1 MKNPFRKKT
10 LTPREVFI
18 RTFLDCI
25 APGVVK
31 FEVDHYIFGNTYR
44 CVWALREYPAS
55 TESQAILRHLGEK
68 SGVTLRIYCRQV
80 SPGEEDRIIDN
91 ANKKNKLDGSDPNKL
106 RQAVEAES
114 NLRDVAE
121 LVHKMHREHEPL
133 LHCAVYL
140 EMTADSMEHLRQL
153 QTDVLTELVRCKLNV
168 DKLLL
173 RQKQGF
179 YCASPVGYNALGR
192 EFERVLP
199 AGSVANLYPFNYS
212 GKTDPNGFYIG
223 KDKYGSNIVV
233 DFDRRDSD
241 KTSANILILGN
252 SGQGKSYLMKLL
264 ICNLLEAGKSVVSLD
279 AEHELEEL
287 CDKLGGCFI
296 DLMAGEKRINVLE
309 VRCWNE
315 DTEADESAP
324 GAFRKSTL
332 LARHIS
338 FLKDF
343 FRAYKEF
350 SDPQLDTIEIML
362 SKLYQ
367 KWGISEET
375 DFRQLKP
382 EDYPILSDLYALIND
397 ELVNYRKGS
406 LYTRELLQEVLL
418 GLHSLCVGADAPF
431 FNGHTNISDD
441 RFLVFGVGGVLT
453 AARSLRNALL
463 FNVLAY
469 MSDRLLTAGNTV
481 AALDEL
487 YLWLSNP
494 VAIEYIRNC
503 LKRVRKRDSALMMA
517 SQNLEDFDQEGVREM
532 TKPLFAIPPHQ
543 FLFNP
548 GSIDRRFYM
557 DMLQLDEA
565 EFELIRRARR
575 GECLFKC
582 GAERYHLKVI
592 APDHIPQDWFER
604 VQRLFKSREKT
615 VSVEKTPFHGRI
627 QCSCGAACRS
637 KRSTSA
643 RYWLCMRHDGDEAA
657 CPITQIPETQIQQAF
672 LRLYYNL
679 KHQGSCILPDLIANL
694 RSIRERKFLWSV
706 DVIELNRQIAE
717 LTSQNQLLTT
727 LRESGCVDP
736 DIFISK
742 SNKLTE
748 QLRAVKQAK
757 SRILNQDGDD
767 TIPCTQELITIL
779 KRGPETLH
787 DFDGEL
793 FGQLIDKVI
802 IESNTSLRFRLKN
815 GLELRESIERTVR

>member
-1 MKNPFRKKT
+1 MKNPFHKKEIS
-10 LTPREVFI
+10 PQEAFI
-18 RTFLDCI
+18 RSFLDCI

-140 EMTADSMEHLRQL
+140 EMTADSAEHLRQL

-287 CDKLGGCFI
+287 CGKLGGCFI
-296 DLMAGEKRINVLE
+296 DLMAGERRINVLE

-324 GAFRKSTL
+324 EAFRKSTL

-343 FRAYKEF
+343 FRAYKDF

-362 SKLYQ
+362 SKMYR

-382 EDYPILSDLYALIND
+382 GDYPVLSDLYALINN
-397 ELVNYRKGS
+397 ELVNYRNGS

-453 AARSLRNALL
+453 AAKSLRNALL

-548 GSIDRRFYM
+548 GSIGKRFYM

-565 EFELIRRARR
+565 EFELIQHARR

-592 APDHIPQDWFER
+592 APDH
-604 VQRLFKSREKT
+604 K
-615 VSVEKTPFHGRI
+615 
-627 QCSCGAACRS
+627 
-637 KRSTSA
+637 
-643 RYWLCMRHDGDEAA
+643 
-657 CPITQIPETQIQQAF
+657 
-672 LRLYYNL
+672 
-679 KHQGSCILPDLIANL
+679 
-694 RSIRERKFLWSV
+694 
-706 DVIELNRQIAE
+706 
-717 LTSQNQLLTT
+717 
-727 LRESGCVDP
+727 
-736 DIFISK
+736 
-742 SNKLTE
+742 
-748 QLRAVKQAK
+748 AV
-757 SRILNQDGDD
+757 
-767 TIPCTQELITIL
+767 
-779 KRGPETLH
+779 
-787 DFDGEL
+787 L
-793 FGQLIDKVI
+793 FGTAGGK
-802 IESNTSLRFRLKN
+802 
-815 GLELRESIERTVR
+815 

>member
-1 MKNPFRKKT
+1 MKNPFRKKEP
-10 LTPREVFI
+10 TPRETFL
-18 RTFLDCI
+18 RTYLDCI

-31 FEVDHYIFGNTYR
+31 FEVDHYIFGSTYR

-55 TESQAILRHLGEK
+55 TEAQAILRHLGEK

-91 ANKKNKLDGSDPNKL
+91 ANKKNKLDGSAPNKL
-106 RQAVEAES
+106 RQTVEAES

-140 EMTADSMEHLRQL
+140 EMTADSMEGLKRL

-179 YCASPVGYNALGR
+179 CCVSPVGHNALGR

-212 GKTDPNGFYIG
+212 GKTDPKGIYIG

-233 DFDRRDSD
+233 DFDRRESD

-264 ICNLLEAGKSVVSLD
+264 ICNLLEAGKSVISLD

-287 CDKLGGCFI
+287 CGNLGGCFI

-309 VRCWNE
+309 VRCWDE
-315 DTEADESAP
+315 GDTSETDESVP
-324 GAFRKSTL
+324 EAFRKSTL

-367 KWGISEET
+367 KWGITEET
-375 DFRQLKP
+375 DFRQLAP
-382 EDYPILSDLYALIND
+382 EDYPILSDLYALMEE
-397 ELVNYRKGS
+397 ELRHYQAGS

-418 GLHSLCVGADAPF
+418 GLHSLCMGADAPF
-431 FNGHTNISDD
+431 FNGHTNITGD
-441 RFLVFGVGGVLT
+441 RFLVFGVGGMLT
-453 AARSLRNALL
+453 AAKSLRNALL

-503 LKRVRKRDSALMMA
+503 LKRVRKRDSALLMA

-548 GSIDRRFYM
+548 GSIGRRFYM

-565 EFELIRRARR
+565 EFELIRHARR

-582 GAERYHLKVI
+582 GAERYLLEVK
-592 APDHIPQDWFER
+592 APPH
-604 VQRLFKSREKT
+604 K
-615 VSVEKTPFHGRI
+615 
-627 QCSCGAACRS
+627 AA
-637 KRSTSA
+637 
-643 RYWLCMRHDGDEAA
+643 
-657 CPITQIPETQIQQAF
+657 
-672 LRLYYNL
+672 
-679 KHQGSCILPDLIANL
+679 
-694 RSIRERKFLWSV
+694 
-706 DVIELNRQIAE
+706 
-717 LTSQNQLLTT
+717 
-727 LRESGCVDP
+727 
-736 DIFISK
+736 
-742 SNKLTE
+742 
-748 QLRAVKQAK
+748 
-757 SRILNQDGDD
+757 
-767 TIPCTQELITIL
+767 
-779 KRGPETLH
+779 
-787 DFDGEL
+787 L
-793 FGQLIDKVI
+793 FG
-802 IESNTSLRFRLKN
+802 TAGGR
-815 GLELRESIERTVR
+815 

>member
-1 MKNPFRKKT
+1 MKNPFHKKEISPQET
-10 LTPREVFI
+10 FI
-18 RTFLDCI
+18 RSFLDCI

-80 SPGEEDRIIDN
+80 SPSEEDRIIDN

-140 EMTADSMEHLRQL
+140 EMTADSAEHLRQL

-212 GKTDPNGFYIG
+212 GKTDPNGIYIG

-287 CDKLGGCFI
+287 CGKLGGCFI

-324 GAFRKSTL
+324 EAFRKSTL

-343 FRAYKEF
+343 FRAYKDF

-362 SKLYQ
+362 SKMYR

-375 DFRQLKP
+375 DFRRLTP
-382 EDYPILSDLYALIND
+382 EDYPILSDLYALINN
-397 ELVNYRKGS
+397 ELVNYRNGS

-441 RFLVFGVGGVLT
+441 RFLAFGVGGVLT
-453 AARSLRNALL
+453 AAKSLRNALL

-494 VAIEYIRNC
+494 IAIEYIRNC

-548 GSIDRRFYM
+548 GSIGRRFYM

-592 APDHIPQDWFER
+592 APDH
-604 VQRLFKSREKT
+604 K
-615 VSVEKTPFHGRI
+615 
-627 QCSCGAACRS
+627 
-637 KRSTSA
+637 
-643 RYWLCMRHDGDEAA
+643 
-657 CPITQIPETQIQQAF
+657 
-672 LRLYYNL
+672 
-679 KHQGSCILPDLIANL
+679 
-694 RSIRERKFLWSV
+694 
-706 DVIELNRQIAE
+706 
-717 LTSQNQLLTT
+717 
-727 LRESGCVDP
+727 
-736 DIFISK
+736 
-742 SNKLTE
+742 
-748 QLRAVKQAK
+748 AV
-757 SRILNQDGDD
+757 
-767 TIPCTQELITIL
+767 
-779 KRGPETLH
+779 
-787 DFDGEL
+787 L
-793 FGQLIDKVI
+793 FGTAGGK
-802 IESNTSLRFRLKN
+802 
-815 GLELRESIERTVR
+815 

>member
-1 MKNPFRKKT
+1 MKNPFHKKEIS
-10 LTPREVFI
+10 PRETFI
-18 RTFLDCI
+18 RSFLDCI

-44 CVWALREYPAS
+44 CVWTLREYPAS

-80 SPGEEDRIIDN
+80 SPSEEDRIIDN

-140 EMTADSMEHLRQL
+140 EMTADSAEHLRQL

-315 DTEADESAP
+315 DTDMETDESAP
-324 GAFRKSTL
+324 EAFRKSTL

-343 FRAYKEF
+343 FRAYKDF

-362 SKLYQ
+362 SALYK

-375 DFRQLKP
+375 DFRRLMP
-382 EDYPILSDLYALIND
+382 EDYPILSDLYALINN
-397 ELVNYRKGS
+397 ELVNYRNGS

-453 AARSLRNALL
+453 AAKSLRNALL

-548 GSIDRRFYM
+548 GSIGRRFYM

-565 EFELIRRARR
+565 EFELIRRTRR

-592 APDHIPQDWFER
+592 APDH
-604 VQRLFKSREKT
+604 K
-615 VSVEKTPFHGRI
+615 
-627 QCSCGAACRS
+627 
-637 KRSTSA
+637 
-643 RYWLCMRHDGDEAA
+643 
-657 CPITQIPETQIQQAF
+657 
-672 LRLYYNL
+672 
-679 KHQGSCILPDLIANL
+679 
-694 RSIRERKFLWSV
+694 
-706 DVIELNRQIAE
+706 
-717 LTSQNQLLTT
+717 
-727 LRESGCVDP
+727 
-736 DIFISK
+736 
-742 SNKLTE
+742 
-748 QLRAVKQAK
+748 AV
-757 SRILNQDGDD
+757 
-767 TIPCTQELITIL
+767 
-779 KRGPETLH
+779 
-787 DFDGEL
+787 L
-793 FGQLIDKVI
+793 FGMAGGK
-802 IESNTSLRFRLKN
+802 
-815 GLELRESIERTVR
+815 

>member
-1 MKNPFRKKT
+1 MKKPFRKKEP
-10 LTPREVFI
+10 TPREAFL
-18 RTFLDCI
+18 RTYLDCI

-31 FEVDHYIFGNTYR
+31 FEVDHYIFGSTYR

-55 TESQAILRHLGEK
+55 TEAQAILRHLGEK

-106 RQAVEAES
+106 RQTVEAES

-140 EMTADSMEHLRQL
+140 EMTADSMERLKRL

-179 YCASPVGYNALGR
+179 CCVSPVGHNALGR

-212 GKTDPNGFYIG
+212 GKTDPKGIYIG

-233 DFDRRDSD
+233 DFDRRESD

-264 ICNLLEAGKSVVSLD
+264 ICNLLEAGKSVISLD

-287 CDKLGGCFI
+287 CRNLGGCFI

-309 VRCWNE
+309 VRCWDE
-315 DTEADESAP
+315 GDTSETDESAP
-324 GAFRKSTL
+324 EAFRKSTL

-367 KWGISEET
+367 KWGITEET
-375 DFRQLKP
+375 DFRQLAP
-382 EDYPILSDLYALIND
+382 EDYPILSDLYALMEE
-397 ELVNYRKGS
+397 ELRHYQAGS

-418 GLHSLCVGADAPF
+418 GLHSLCMGADAPF
-431 FNGHTNISDD
+431 FNGHTNITGD
-441 RFLVFGVGGVLT
+441 RFLVFGVGGMLT
-453 AARSLRNALL
+453 AAKSLRNALL

-503 LKRVRKRDSALMMA
+503 LKRVRKRDSALLMA

-548 GSIDRRFYM
+548 GSIGRRFYM

-565 EFELIRRARR
+565 EFELIRHARR

-582 GAERYHLKVI
+582 GAERYLLEVK
-592 APDHIPQDWFER
+592 APPH
-604 VQRLFKSREKT
+604 K
-615 VSVEKTPFHGRI
+615 
-627 QCSCGAACRS
+627 AA
-637 KRSTSA
+637 
-643 RYWLCMRHDGDEAA
+643 
-657 CPITQIPETQIQQAF
+657 
-672 LRLYYNL
+672 
-679 KHQGSCILPDLIANL
+679 
-694 RSIRERKFLWSV
+694 
-706 DVIELNRQIAE
+706 
-717 LTSQNQLLTT
+717 
-727 LRESGCVDP
+727 
-736 DIFISK
+736 
-742 SNKLTE
+742 
-748 QLRAVKQAK
+748 
-757 SRILNQDGDD
+757 
-767 TIPCTQELITIL
+767 
-779 KRGPETLH
+779 
-787 DFDGEL
+787 L
-793 FGQLIDKVI
+793 FG
-802 IESNTSLRFRLKN
+802 TAGGR
-815 GLELRESIERTVR
+815 

>member
-1 MKNPFRKKT
+1 MKNPFRKKH

-18 RTFLDCI
+18 RTYLDSI

-68 SGVTLRIYCRQV
+68 SGVTLRLYCRQV

-315 DTEADESAP
+315 DTDMETDESAP
-324 GAFRKSTL
+324 EAFRKSTL

-343 FRAYKEF
+343 FRAYKDF

-362 SKLYQ
+362 SALYK

-375 DFRQLKP
+375 DFRRLTP
-382 EDYPILSDLYALIND
+382 EDYPILSDLYALINN
-397 ELVNYRKGS
+397 ELVNYRNSS

-453 AARSLRNALL
+453 AAKSLRNALL

-548 GSIDRRFYM
+548 GSIGKRFYM

-582 GAERYHLKVI
+582 GAERCHLKVI
-592 APDHIPQDWFER
+592 APDH
-604 VQRLFKSREKT
+604 K
-615 VSVEKTPFHGRI
+615 
-627 QCSCGAACRS
+627 
-637 KRSTSA
+637 
-643 RYWLCMRHDGDEAA
+643 
-657 CPITQIPETQIQQAF
+657 
-672 LRLYYNL
+672 
-679 KHQGSCILPDLIANL
+679 
-694 RSIRERKFLWSV
+694 
-706 DVIELNRQIAE
+706 
-717 LTSQNQLLTT
+717 
-727 LRESGCVDP
+727 
-736 DIFISK
+736 
-742 SNKLTE
+742 
-748 QLRAVKQAK
+748 AV
-757 SRILNQDGDD
+757 
-767 TIPCTQELITIL
+767 
-779 KRGPETLH
+779 
-787 DFDGEL
+787 L
-793 FGQLIDKVI
+793 FGTAGGK
-802 IESNTSLRFRLKN
+802 
-815 GLELRESIERTVR
+815 

>member
-1 MKNPFRKKT
+1 MKNLFRKKP

-18 RTFLDCI
+18 RTYLDSI

-140 EMTADSMEHLRQL
+140 EMTADSMEYLRQL

-287 CDKLGGCFI
+287 CGKLGGCFI

-315 DTEADESAP
+315 DADMETDESAP
-324 GAFRKSTL
+324 EAFRKSTL

-343 FRAYKEF
+343 FRAYKDF

-362 SKLYQ
+362 SELYR

-382 EDYPILSDLYALIND
+382 EDYPILSDLYALINN
-397 ELVNYRKGS
+397 ELVNYRNGS

-453 AARSLRNALL
+453 AAKSLRNALL

-503 LKRVRKRDSALMMA
+503 LKRVRKRDSALLMA

-548 GSIDRRFYM
+548 GSIGRRFYM

-592 APDHIPQDWFER
+592 APDH
-604 VQRLFKSREKT
+604 K
-615 VSVEKTPFHGRI
+615 
-627 QCSCGAACRS
+627 
-637 KRSTSA
+637 
-643 RYWLCMRHDGDEAA
+643 
-657 CPITQIPETQIQQAF
+657 
-672 LRLYYNL
+672 
-679 KHQGSCILPDLIANL
+679 
-694 RSIRERKFLWSV
+694 
-706 DVIELNRQIAE
+706 
-717 LTSQNQLLTT
+717 
-727 LRESGCVDP
+727 
-736 DIFISK
+736 
-742 SNKLTE
+742 
-748 QLRAVKQAK
+748 AV
-757 SRILNQDGDD
+757 
-767 TIPCTQELITIL
+767 
-779 KRGPETLH
+779 
-787 DFDGEL
+787 L
-793 FGQLIDKVI
+793 FGTAGGK
-802 IESNTSLRFRLKN
+802 
-815 GLELRESIERTVR
+815 

>member
-1 MKNPFRKKT
+1 MKNLFHKKEIS
-10 LTPREVFI
+10 PQEVFI
-18 RTFLDCI
+18 RSFLDCI

-44 CVWALREYPAS
+44 CVWVLREYPAS

-140 EMTADSMEHLRQL
+140 EMTADSMEYLRQL

-264 ICNLLEAGKSVVSLD
+264 ICNLLEAGKSVISLD

-287 CDKLGGCFI
+287 CGKLGGCFI

-315 DTEADESAP
+315 DTDMETDESAP

-343 FRAYKEF
+343 FRAYKDF

-362 SKLYQ
+362 SKMYR

-382 EDYPILSDLYALIND
+382 GDYPILSDLYALINN
-397 ELVNYRKGS
+397 ELVNYRNGS

-453 AARSLRNALL
+453 AAKSLRNALL

-469 MSDRLLTAGNTV
+469 MSDRLLTVGNTV

-494 VAIEYIRNC
+494 IAIEYIRNC

-548 GSIDRRFYM
+548 GSIGKRFYM

-592 APDHIPQDWFER
+592 APDH
-604 VQRLFKSREKT
+604 K
-615 VSVEKTPFHGRI
+615 
-627 QCSCGAACRS
+627 
-637 KRSTSA
+637 
-643 RYWLCMRHDGDEAA
+643 
-657 CPITQIPETQIQQAF
+657 
-672 LRLYYNL
+672 
-679 KHQGSCILPDLIANL
+679 
-694 RSIRERKFLWSV
+694 
-706 DVIELNRQIAE
+706 
-717 LTSQNQLLTT
+717 
-727 LRESGCVDP
+727 
-736 DIFISK
+736 
-742 SNKLTE
+742 
-748 QLRAVKQAK
+748 AV
-757 SRILNQDGDD
+757 
-767 TIPCTQELITIL
+767 
-779 KRGPETLH
+779 
-787 DFDGEL
+787 L
-793 FGQLIDKVI
+793 FGMAGGK
-802 IESNTSLRFRLKN
+802 
-815 GLELRESIERTVR
+815 

>member
-1 MKNPFRKKT
+1 MKNPFHKKEISPQET
-10 LTPREVFI
+10 FI
-18 RTFLDCI
+18 RSFLDCI

-140 EMTADSMEHLRQL
+140 EMTADSMEYLRQL

-287 CDKLGGCFI
+287 CGKLGGCFI

-324 GAFRKSTL
+324 EAFRKSTL

-343 FRAYKEF
+343 FRAYKDF

-362 SKLYQ
+362 SKLYR

-375 DFRQLKP
+375 DFRRLMP
-382 EDYPILSDLYALIND
+382 EDYPILSDLYALINN
-397 ELVNYRKGS
+397 ELVNYRNGS

-453 AARSLRNALL
+453 AAKSLRNALL

-548 GSIDRRFYM
+548 GSIGRRFYM

-592 APDHIPQDWFER
+592 APDH
-604 VQRLFKSREKT
+604 K
-615 VSVEKTPFHGRI
+615 
-627 QCSCGAACRS
+627 
-637 KRSTSA
+637 
-643 RYWLCMRHDGDEAA
+643 
-657 CPITQIPETQIQQAF
+657 
-672 LRLYYNL
+672 
-679 KHQGSCILPDLIANL
+679 
-694 RSIRERKFLWSV
+694 
-706 DVIELNRQIAE
+706 
-717 LTSQNQLLTT
+717 
-727 LRESGCVDP
+727 
-736 DIFISK
+736 
-742 SNKLTE
+742 
-748 QLRAVKQAK
+748 AV
-757 SRILNQDGDD
+757 
-767 TIPCTQELITIL
+767 
-779 KRGPETLH
+779 
-787 DFDGEL
+787 L
-793 FGQLIDKVI
+793 FGTAGGK
-802 IESNTSLRFRLKN
+802 
-815 GLELRESIERTVR
+815 

>member
-1 MKNPFRKKT
+1 MKNPFHKKEIS
-10 LTPREVFI
+10 PQEAFI
-18 RTFLDCI
+18 RSFLDCI

-264 ICNLLEAGKSVVSLD
+264 ICNLLETGKSVVSLD
-279 AEHELEEL
+279 AEHELEDL
-287 CDKLGGCFI
+287 CGKLGGCFI

-324 GAFRKSTL
+324 EAFRKSTL

-343 FRAYKEF
+343 FRAYKDF

-362 SKLYQ
+362 SALYQ

-375 DFRQLKP
+375 DFRRLTP

-397 ELVNYRKGS
+397 ELVNYRNGS

-431 FNGHTNISDD
+431 FNGHTNISDG

-453 AARSLRNALL
+453 AAKSLRNALL

-494 VAIEYIRNC
+494 IAIEYIRNC

-548 GSIDRRFYM
+548 GSIGKRFYM

-592 APDHIPQDWFER
+592 APDH
-604 VQRLFKSREKT
+604 K
-615 VSVEKTPFHGRI
+615 
-627 QCSCGAACRS
+627 
-637 KRSTSA
+637 
-643 RYWLCMRHDGDEAA
+643 
-657 CPITQIPETQIQQAF
+657 
-672 LRLYYNL
+672 
-679 KHQGSCILPDLIANL
+679 
-694 RSIRERKFLWSV
+694 
-706 DVIELNRQIAE
+706 
-717 LTSQNQLLTT
+717 
-727 LRESGCVDP
+727 
-736 DIFISK
+736 
-742 SNKLTE
+742 
-748 QLRAVKQAK
+748 AV
-757 SRILNQDGDD
+757 
-767 TIPCTQELITIL
+767 
-779 KRGPETLH
+779 
-787 DFDGEL
+787 L
-793 FGQLIDKVI
+793 FGMAGGK
-802 IESNTSLRFRLKN
+802 
-815 GLELRESIERTVR
+815 

>member
-1 MKNPFRKKT
+1 MKNPFHKKEIS
-10 LTPREVFI
+10 PQEAFI
-18 RTFLDCI
+18 RSFLDCI

-140 EMTADSMEHLRQL
+140 EMTADSMEYLRQL

-264 ICNLLEAGKSVVSLD
+264 ICNLLETGKSVVSLD
-279 AEHELEEL
+279 AEHELEDL
-287 CDKLGGCFI
+287 CGKLGGCFI

-324 GAFRKSTL
+324 EAFRKSTL

-343 FRAYKEF
+343 FRAYKDF

-362 SKLYQ
+362 SKMYR

-375 DFRQLKP
+375 DFHQLKSG
-382 EDYPILSDLYALIND
+382 DYPVLSDLYALINN
-397 ELVNYRKGS
+397 ELVNYRNGS

-453 AARSLRNALL
+453 AAKSLRNALL

-494 VAIEYIRNC
+494 IAIEYIRNC

-548 GSIDRRFYM
+548 GSIGRRFYM

-565 EFELIRRARR
+565 EFELIQHARR

-592 APDHIPQDWFER
+592 APDH
-604 VQRLFKSREKT
+604 K
-615 VSVEKTPFHGRI
+615 
-627 QCSCGAACRS
+627 
-637 KRSTSA
+637 
-643 RYWLCMRHDGDEAA
+643 
-657 CPITQIPETQIQQAF
+657 
-672 LRLYYNL
+672 
-679 KHQGSCILPDLIANL
+679 
-694 RSIRERKFLWSV
+694 
-706 DVIELNRQIAE
+706 
-717 LTSQNQLLTT
+717 
-727 LRESGCVDP
+727 
-736 DIFISK
+736 
-742 SNKLTE
+742 
-748 QLRAVKQAK
+748 AV
-757 SRILNQDGDD
+757 
-767 TIPCTQELITIL
+767 
-779 KRGPETLH
+779 
-787 DFDGEL
+787 L
-793 FGQLIDKVI
+793 FGMAGGK
-802 IESNTSLRFRLKN
+802 
-815 GLELRESIERTVR
+815 

>member
-1 MKNPFRKKT
+1 MKNPFHKKEISPQET
-10 LTPREVFI
+10 FI
-18 RTFLDCI
+18 RSFLDCI

-140 EMTADSMEHLRQL
+140 EMTADSAEHLRQL
-153 QTDVLTELVRCKLNV
+153 QADVLTELVRCKLNV

-287 CDKLGGCFI
+287 CSKLGGCFI

-315 DTEADESAP
+315 DTDMETDESAP
-324 GAFRKSTL
+324 EAFRKSTL

-343 FRAYKEF
+343 FRAYKDF

-362 SKLYQ
+362 SELYR

-382 EDYPILSDLYALIND
+382 EDYPILSDLYALINN
-397 ELVNYRKGS
+397 ELVNYRNGS

-453 AARSLRNALL
+453 AAKSLRNALL

-548 GSIDRRFYM
+548 GSIGRRFYM

-592 APDHIPQDWFER
+592 APDH
-604 VQRLFKSREKT
+604 K
-615 VSVEKTPFHGRI
+615 
-627 QCSCGAACRS
+627 
-637 KRSTSA
+637 
-643 RYWLCMRHDGDEAA
+643 
-657 CPITQIPETQIQQAF
+657 
-672 LRLYYNL
+672 
-679 KHQGSCILPDLIANL
+679 
-694 RSIRERKFLWSV
+694 
-706 DVIELNRQIAE
+706 
-717 LTSQNQLLTT
+717 
-727 LRESGCVDP
+727 
-736 DIFISK
+736 
-742 SNKLTE
+742 
-748 QLRAVKQAK
+748 AV
-757 SRILNQDGDD
+757 
-767 TIPCTQELITIL
+767 
-779 KRGPETLH
+779 
-787 DFDGEL
+787 L
-793 FGQLIDKVI
+793 FGTAGGK
-802 IESNTSLRFRLKN
+802 
-815 GLELRESIERTVR
+815 

>member
-1 MKNPFRKKT
+1 MKNPFHKKEISPQET
-10 LTPREVFI
+10 FI
-18 RTFLDCI
+18 RSFLDCI

-44 CVWALREYPAS
+44 CVWVLREYPAS

-140 EMTADSMEHLRQL
+140 EMTADSAEHLRQL

-264 ICNLLEAGKSVVSLD
+264 IYNLLEAGKSVISLD

-287 CDKLGGCFI
+287 CGNLNGCFV
-296 DLMAGEKRINVLE
+296 DLMAGERRINVLE

-315 DTEADESAP
+315 DTETDESAP
-324 GAFRKSTL
+324 EAFRKSTL

-343 FRAYKEF
+343 FRAYKDF

-362 SKLYQ
+362 SALYK

-375 DFRQLKP
+375 DFRRLTP
-382 EDYPILSDLYALIND
+382 EDYPILSDLYALINN
-397 ELVNYRKGS
+397 ELVNYRNGS

-453 AARSLRNALL
+453 AAKSLRNALL

-494 VAIEYIRNC
+494 IAIEYIRNC
-503 LKRVRKRDSALMMA
+503 LKRVRKRDSALIMA

-548 GSIDRRFYM
+548 GSIGKRFYM

-592 APDHIPQDWFER
+592 APDH
-604 VQRLFKSREKT
+604 K
-615 VSVEKTPFHGRI
+615 
-627 QCSCGAACRS
+627 
-637 KRSTSA
+637 
-643 RYWLCMRHDGDEAA
+643 
-657 CPITQIPETQIQQAF
+657 
-672 LRLYYNL
+672 
-679 KHQGSCILPDLIANL
+679 
-694 RSIRERKFLWSV
+694 
-706 DVIELNRQIAE
+706 
-717 LTSQNQLLTT
+717 
-727 LRESGCVDP
+727 
-736 DIFISK
+736 
-742 SNKLTE
+742 
-748 QLRAVKQAK
+748 AV
-757 SRILNQDGDD
+757 
-767 TIPCTQELITIL
+767 
-779 KRGPETLH
+779 
-787 DFDGEL
+787 L
-793 FGQLIDKVI
+793 FGTAGGK
-802 IESNTSLRFRLKN
+802 
-815 GLELRESIERTVR
+815 

>member
-1 MKNPFRKKT
+1 MKNPFRKKEP
-10 LTPREVFI
+10 TPREAFL
-18 RTFLDCI
+18 RTYLDCI

-31 FEVDHYIFGNTYR
+31 FEVDHYIFGSTYR

-55 TESQAILRHLGEK
+55 TEAQAILRHLGEK

-106 RQAVEAES
+106 RQTVEAES

-140 EMTADSMEHLRQL
+140 EMTADSMEGLKRL

-179 YCASPVGYNALGR
+179 CCVSPVGHNALGR

-199 AGSVANLYPFNYS
+199 AGSVANLYPFTYS
-212 GKTDPNGFYIG
+212 GKTDPKGIYIG

-233 DFDRRDSD
+233 DFDRRESD
-241 KTSANILILGN
+241 KTSANILVLGN

-264 ICNLLEAGKSVVSLD
+264 ICNLLEAGKSVISLD

-287 CDKLGGCFI
+287 CGNLGGCFI

-309 VRCWNE
+309 VRCWDE
-315 DTEADESAP
+315 GDTSETDESVP
-324 GAFRKSTL
+324 EAFRKSTL

-367 KWGISEET
+367 KWGITEET
-375 DFRQLKP
+375 DFRQLAP
-382 EDYPILSDLYALIND
+382 EDYPILSDLYALMEE
-397 ELVNYRKGS
+397 ELRHYQAGS

-418 GLHSLCVGADAPF
+418 GLHSLCMGADAPF
-431 FNGHTNISDD
+431 FNGHTNITGD
-441 RFLVFGVGGVLT
+441 RFLVFGVGGMLT
-453 AARSLRNALL
+453 AAKSLRNALL

-503 LKRVRKRDSALMMA
+503 LKRVRKRDSALLMA

-548 GSIDRRFYM
+548 GSIGRRFYM

-565 EFELIRRARR
+565 EFELIRHARR

-582 GAERYHLKVI
+582 GAERYLLEVK
-592 APDHIPQDWFER
+592 APPH
-604 VQRLFKSREKT
+604 K
-615 VSVEKTPFHGRI
+615 
-627 QCSCGAACRS
+627 AA
-637 KRSTSA
+637 
-643 RYWLCMRHDGDEAA
+643 
-657 CPITQIPETQIQQAF
+657 
-672 LRLYYNL
+672 
-679 KHQGSCILPDLIANL
+679 
-694 RSIRERKFLWSV
+694 
-706 DVIELNRQIAE
+706 
-717 LTSQNQLLTT
+717 
-727 LRESGCVDP
+727 
-736 DIFISK
+736 
-742 SNKLTE
+742 
-748 QLRAVKQAK
+748 
-757 SRILNQDGDD
+757 
-767 TIPCTQELITIL
+767 
-779 KRGPETLH
+779 
-787 DFDGEL
+787 L
-793 FGQLIDKVI
+793 FG
-802 IESNTSLRFRLKN
+802 TAGGR
-815 GLELRESIERTVR
+815 

>member
-1 MKNPFRKKT
+1 MKNPFRKKH
-10 LTPREVFI
+10 LTPREAFI
-18 RTFLDCI
+18 RSFLDCI

-179 YCASPVGYNALGR
+179 CCASPVGYNALGR

-199 AGSVANLYPFNYS
+199 ASSVANLYPFNYS

-264 ICNLLEAGKSVVSLD
+264 ICNLLEAGKSVISLD

-287 CDKLGGCFI
+287 CGSLNGCFV

-324 GAFRKSTL
+324 EAFRKSTL

-367 KWGISEET
+367 KWGITEET
-375 DFRQLKP
+375 DFRQLAP
-382 EDYPILSDLYALIND
+382 EDYPILSDLYALMEE
-397 ELVNYRKGS
+397 ELRHYQAGS
-406 LYTRELLQEVLL
+406 LYTRKLLQEVLL
-418 GLHSLCVGADAPF
+418 GLHSLCMGADAPF

-548 GSIDRRFYM
+548 GSTGKRFYM

-565 EFELIRRARR
+565 EFELIQHARR

-582 GAERYHLKVI
+582 GAERYHLKVK
-592 APDHIPQDWFER
+592 APPH
-604 VQRLFKSREKT
+604 K
-615 VSVEKTPFHGRI
+615 
-627 QCSCGAACRS
+627 AA
-637 KRSTSA
+637 
-643 RYWLCMRHDGDEAA
+643 
-657 CPITQIPETQIQQAF
+657 
-672 LRLYYNL
+672 
-679 KHQGSCILPDLIANL
+679 
-694 RSIRERKFLWSV
+694 
-706 DVIELNRQIAE
+706 
-717 LTSQNQLLTT
+717 
-727 LRESGCVDP
+727 
-736 DIFISK
+736 
-742 SNKLTE
+742 
-748 QLRAVKQAK
+748 
-757 SRILNQDGDD
+757 
-767 TIPCTQELITIL
+767 
-779 KRGPETLH
+779 
-787 DFDGEL
+787 L
-793 FGQLIDKVI
+793 FGVAGG
-802 IESNTSLRFRLKN
+802 R
-815 GLELRESIERTVR
+815 

>member
-1 MKNPFRKKT
+1 MKNPFWKKEP
-10 LTPREVFI
+10 TPREAFL
-18 RTFLDCI
+18 RTYLDCI

-31 FEVDHYIFGNTYR
+31 FEVDHYIFGSTYR

-55 TESQAILRHLGEK
+55 TEAQAILRHLGEK

-91 ANKKNKLDGSDPNKL
+91 ANKKNRLDGSDPNKL
-106 RQAVEAES
+106 RQTVEAES

-140 EMTADSMEHLRQL
+140 EMTADSMEGLKRL

-179 YCASPVGYNALGR
+179 CCVSPVGHNALGR

-212 GKTDPNGFYIG
+212 GKTDPKGIYIG

-233 DFDRRDSD
+233 DFDRRESD

-264 ICNLLEAGKSVVSLD
+264 ICNLLEAGKSVISLD

-287 CDKLGGCFI
+287 CGNLGGCFV

-309 VRCWNE
+309 VRYWNE
-315 DTEADESAP
+315 DTETDEPAP
-324 GAFRKSTL
+324 EAFRKSTL

-343 FRAYKEF
+343 FRAYKDF

-362 SKLYQ
+362 SALYK

-375 DFRQLKP
+375 DFRRLMP
-382 EDYPILSDLYALIND
+382 EDYPILSDLYALINN
-397 ELVNYRKGS
+397 ELVNYRNGS

-453 AARSLRNALL
+453 AAKSLRNALL

-494 VAIEYIRNC
+494 IAIEYIRNC

-548 GSIDRRFYM
+548 GSIGRRFYM

-565 EFELIRRARR
+565 EFELIQHARR

-582 GAERYHLKVI
+582 GMERYHLEVK
-592 APDHIPQDWFER
+592 APPY
-604 VQRLFKSREKT
+604 K
-615 VSVEKTPFHGRI
+615 
-627 QCSCGAACRS
+627 AA
-637 KRSTSA
+637 
-643 RYWLCMRHDGDEAA
+643 
-657 CPITQIPETQIQQAF
+657 
-672 LRLYYNL
+672 
-679 KHQGSCILPDLIANL
+679 
-694 RSIRERKFLWSV
+694 
-706 DVIELNRQIAE
+706 
-717 LTSQNQLLTT
+717 
-727 LRESGCVDP
+727 
-736 DIFISK
+736 
-742 SNKLTE
+742 
-748 QLRAVKQAK
+748 
-757 SRILNQDGDD
+757 
-767 TIPCTQELITIL
+767 
-779 KRGPETLH
+779 
-787 DFDGEL
+787 L
-793 FGQLIDKVI
+793 FGTKGG
-802 IESNTSLRFRLKN
+802 K
-815 GLELRESIERTVR
+815 

>member
-1 MKNPFRKKT
+1 MKNPFHKKEIS
-10 LTPREVFI
+10 PQEAFI
-18 RTFLDCI
+18 RSFLDCI

-140 EMTADSMEHLRQL
+140 EMTADSAEHLRQL

-287 CDKLGGCFI
+287 CGKLGGCFI
-296 DLMAGEKRINVLE
+296 DLMAGERRINVLE

-324 GAFRKSTL
+324 EAFRKSTL

-343 FRAYKEF
+343 FRAYKDF

-362 SKLYQ
+362 SKMYR

-382 EDYPILSDLYALIND
+382 GDYPVLSDLYALINN
-397 ELVNYRKGS
+397 ELVNYRNGS

-453 AARSLRNALL
+453 AAKSLRNDLL

-548 GSIDRRFYM
+548 GSIGRRFYM

-592 APDHIPQDWFER
+592 APDH
-604 VQRLFKSREKT
+604 K
-615 VSVEKTPFHGRI
+615 
-627 QCSCGAACRS
+627 
-637 KRSTSA
+637 
-643 RYWLCMRHDGDEAA
+643 
-657 CPITQIPETQIQQAF
+657 
-672 LRLYYNL
+672 
-679 KHQGSCILPDLIANL
+679 
-694 RSIRERKFLWSV
+694 
-706 DVIELNRQIAE
+706 
-717 LTSQNQLLTT
+717 
-727 LRESGCVDP
+727 
-736 DIFISK
+736 
-742 SNKLTE
+742 
-748 QLRAVKQAK
+748 AV
-757 SRILNQDGDD
+757 
-767 TIPCTQELITIL
+767 
-779 KRGPETLH
+779 
-787 DFDGEL
+787 L
-793 FGQLIDKVI
+793 FGMAGGK
-802 IESNTSLRFRLKN
+802 
-815 GLELRESIERTVR
+815 

>member
-1 MKNPFRKKT
+1 MKKPFHKKEISPQET
-10 LTPREVFI
+10 FI
-18 RTFLDCI
+18 RSFLDCI

-140 EMTADSMEHLRQL
+140 EMTADSAEHLRQL

-223 KDKYGSNIVV
+223 KDKYGSNIAV

-264 ICNLLEAGKSVVSLD
+264 ICNLLEAGKSVISLD

-287 CDKLGGCFI
+287 CGKLGGCFI
-296 DLMAGEKRINVLE
+296 DLMGGEKRINVLE

-315 DTEADESAP
+315 DTDMETDESAP
-324 GAFRKSTL
+324 EAFRKSTL

-343 FRAYKEF
+343 FRAYKDF

-362 SKLYQ
+362 SALYK

-375 DFRQLKP
+375 DFRRLTP
-382 EDYPILSDLYALIND
+382 EDYPILSDLYALINN
-397 ELVNYRKGS
+397 ELVNYRNSS

-431 FNGHTNISDD
+431 FNGYTNISDD

-453 AARSLRNALL
+453 AAKSLRNALL

-494 VAIEYIRNC
+494 IAIEYIRNC

-548 GSIDRRFYM
+548 GSIGKRFYM

-565 EFELIRRARR
+565 EFELIQHARR

-582 GAERYHLKVI
+582 GMERYHLEVK
-592 APDHIPQDWFER
+592 APPY
-604 VQRLFKSREKT
+604 K
-615 VSVEKTPFHGRI
+615 
-627 QCSCGAACRS
+627 AA
-637 KRSTSA
+637 
-643 RYWLCMRHDGDEAA
+643 
-657 CPITQIPETQIQQAF
+657 
-672 LRLYYNL
+672 
-679 KHQGSCILPDLIANL
+679 
-694 RSIRERKFLWSV
+694 
-706 DVIELNRQIAE
+706 
-717 LTSQNQLLTT
+717 
-727 LRESGCVDP
+727 
-736 DIFISK
+736 
-742 SNKLTE
+742 
-748 QLRAVKQAK
+748 
-757 SRILNQDGDD
+757 
-767 TIPCTQELITIL
+767 
-779 KRGPETLH
+779 
-787 DFDGEL
+787 L
-793 FGQLIDKVI
+793 FGTKGG
-802 IESNTSLRFRLKN
+802 K
-815 GLELRESIERTVR
+815 

>member
-1 MKNPFRKKT
+1 MKNPFRKKEP
-10 LTPREVFI
+10 TPREAFL
-18 RTFLDCI
+18 RTYLDCI

-31 FEVDHYIFGNTYR
+31 FEVDHYIFGSTYR

-55 TESQAILRHLGEK
+55 TEAQAILRHLGEK

-106 RQAVEAES
+106 RQTVEAES

-121 LVHKMHREHEPL
+121 LVHKMHRELEPL

-140 EMTADSMEHLRQL
+140 EMTADSMEGLKRL

-179 YCASPVGYNALGR
+179 CCVSPVGHNALGR

-199 AGSVANLYPFNYS
+199 AGSVANFYPFNYS
-212 GKTDPNGFYIG
+212 GKTDPKGIYIG

-233 DFDRRDSD
+233 DFDRRESD

-264 ICNLLEAGKSVVSLD
+264 ICNLLEAGKSVISLD

-287 CDKLGGCFI
+287 CGNLGGCFI

-309 VRCWNE
+309 VRCWDE
-315 DTEADESAP
+315 GDTSETDESVP
-324 GAFRKSTL
+324 EAFRKSTL

-367 KWGISEET
+367 KWGITEET
-375 DFRQLKP
+375 DFRQLAP
-382 EDYPILSDLYALIND
+382 EDYPILSDLYALMEE
-397 ELVNYRKGS
+397 ELRHYQAGS

-418 GLHSLCVGADAPF
+418 GLHSLCMGADAPF
-431 FNGHTNISDD
+431 FNGHTNITGD
-441 RFLVFGVGGVLT
+441 RFLVFGVGGMLT
-453 AARSLRNALL
+453 AAKSLRNALL

-503 LKRVRKRDSALMMA
+503 LKRVRKRDSALLMA

-548 GSIDRRFYM
+548 GSIGRRFYM

-565 EFELIRRARR
+565 EFELIRHARR

-582 GAERYHLKVI
+582 GAERYLLEVK
-592 APDHIPQDWFER
+592 APPH
-604 VQRLFKSREKT
+604 K
-615 VSVEKTPFHGRI
+615 
-627 QCSCGAACRS
+627 AA
-637 KRSTSA
+637 
-643 RYWLCMRHDGDEAA
+643 
-657 CPITQIPETQIQQAF
+657 
-672 LRLYYNL
+672 
-679 KHQGSCILPDLIANL
+679 
-694 RSIRERKFLWSV
+694 
-706 DVIELNRQIAE
+706 
-717 LTSQNQLLTT
+717 
-727 LRESGCVDP
+727 
-736 DIFISK
+736 
-742 SNKLTE
+742 
-748 QLRAVKQAK
+748 
-757 SRILNQDGDD
+757 
-767 TIPCTQELITIL
+767 
-779 KRGPETLH
+779 
-787 DFDGEL
+787 L
-793 FGQLIDKVI
+793 FG
-802 IESNTSLRFRLKN
+802 TAGGR
-815 GLELRESIERTVR
+815 

>member
-1 MKNPFRKKT
+1 MKNPFHKKEIS
-10 LTPREVFI
+10 PQEAFI
-18 RTFLDCI
+18 RSFLACI

-55 TESQAILRHLGEK
+55 TESQTILRHLGEK

-80 SPGEEDRIIDN
+80 SPGEEERIIDN

-140 EMTADSMEHLRQL
+140 EMTADSMEYLRQL

-287 CDKLGGCFI
+287 CGKLGGCFI

-324 GAFRKSTL
+324 EAFRKSTL

-343 FRAYKEF
+343 FRAYKDF

-362 SKLYQ
+362 SALYK

-382 EDYPILSDLYALIND
+382 GDYPVLSDLYALINN
-397 ELVNYRKGS
+397 ELVNYRNGS

-453 AARSLRNALL
+453 AAKSLRNALL

-548 GSIDRRFYM
+548 GSIGKRFYM

-592 APDHIPQDWFER
+592 APDH
-604 VQRLFKSREKT
+604 K
-615 VSVEKTPFHGRI
+615 
-627 QCSCGAACRS
+627 
-637 KRSTSA
+637 
-643 RYWLCMRHDGDEAA
+643 
-657 CPITQIPETQIQQAF
+657 
-672 LRLYYNL
+672 
-679 KHQGSCILPDLIANL
+679 
-694 RSIRERKFLWSV
+694 
-706 DVIELNRQIAE
+706 
-717 LTSQNQLLTT
+717 
-727 LRESGCVDP
+727 
-736 DIFISK
+736 
-742 SNKLTE
+742 
-748 QLRAVKQAK
+748 AV
-757 SRILNQDGDD
+757 
-767 TIPCTQELITIL
+767 
-779 KRGPETLH
+779 
-787 DFDGEL
+787 L
-793 FGQLIDKVI
+793 FGTAGGK
-802 IESNTSLRFRLKN
+802 
-815 GLELRESIERTVR
+815 

>member
-1 MKNPFRKKT
+1 MKNPFHKKEIS
-10 LTPREVFI
+10 PQEAFI
-18 RTFLDCI
+18 RSFLDCI

-140 EMTADSMEHLRQL
+140 EMTADSMERLRQL

-287 CDKLGGCFI
+287 CGKLGGCFI

-324 GAFRKSTL
+324 EAFRKSTL

-343 FRAYKEF
+343 FRAYKDF

-362 SKLYQ
+362 SKMYR

-382 EDYPILSDLYALIND
+382 GDYPVLSDLYALINN
-397 ELVNYRKGS
+397 ELVNYRNGS

-453 AARSLRNALL
+453 AAKSLRNALL

-548 GSIDRRFYM
+548 GSIGKRFYM

-592 APDHIPQDWFER
+592 APDH
-604 VQRLFKSREKT
+604 K
-615 VSVEKTPFHGRI
+615 
-627 QCSCGAACRS
+627 
-637 KRSTSA
+637 
-643 RYWLCMRHDGDEAA
+643 
-657 CPITQIPETQIQQAF
+657 
-672 LRLYYNL
+672 
-679 KHQGSCILPDLIANL
+679 
-694 RSIRERKFLWSV
+694 
-706 DVIELNRQIAE
+706 
-717 LTSQNQLLTT
+717 
-727 LRESGCVDP
+727 
-736 DIFISK
+736 
-742 SNKLTE
+742 
-748 QLRAVKQAK
+748 AV
-757 SRILNQDGDD
+757 
-767 TIPCTQELITIL
+767 
-779 KRGPETLH
+779 
-787 DFDGEL
+787 L
-793 FGQLIDKVI
+793 FGTAGGK
-802 IESNTSLRFRLKN
+802 
-815 GLELRESIERTVR
+815 

>member
-1 MKNPFRKKT
+1 MKNPFRKKEP
-10 LTPREVFI
+10 TPREAFL
-18 RTFLDCI
+18 RTYLDCI

-31 FEVDHYIFGNTYR
+31 FEVDHYIFGSTYR

-55 TESQAILRHLGEK
+55 TEAQAILRHLGEK

-106 RQAVEAES
+106 RQTVEAES

-140 EMTADSMEHLRQL
+140 EMTADSMEGLKRL

-179 YCASPVGYNALGR
+179 CCVSPVGHNALGR

-212 GKTDPNGFYIG
+212 GKTDPKGIYIG

-233 DFDRRDSD
+233 DFDRRESD

-264 ICNLLEAGKSVVSLD
+264 ICNLLEAGKSVISLD

-287 CDKLGGCFI
+287 CRNLGGCFI

-309 VRCWNE
+309 VRCWDE
-315 DTEADESAP
+315 GDTSETDESAP
-324 GAFRKSTL
+324 EAFRKSTL

-367 KWGISEET
+367 KWGITEET
-375 DFRQLKP
+375 DFRQLAP
-382 EDYPILSDLYALIND
+382 EDYPILSDLYALMEE
-397 ELVNYRKGS
+397 ELRHYQAGS

-418 GLHSLCVGADAPF
+418 GLHSLCMGADAPF
-431 FNGHTNISDD
+431 FNGHTNITGD
-441 RFLVFGVGGVLT
+441 RFLVFGVGGMLT
-453 AARSLRNALL
+453 AAKSLRNALL

-503 LKRVRKRDSALMMA
+503 LKRVRKRDSALLMA

-548 GSIDRRFYM
+548 GSIGRRFYM

-565 EFELIRRARR
+565 EFELIRHARR

-582 GAERYHLKVI
+582 GAERYLLEVK
-592 APDHIPQDWFER
+592 APPH
-604 VQRLFKSREKT
+604 K
-615 VSVEKTPFHGRI
+615 
-627 QCSCGAACRS
+627 AA
-637 KRSTSA
+637 
-643 RYWLCMRHDGDEAA
+643 
-657 CPITQIPETQIQQAF
+657 
-672 LRLYYNL
+672 
-679 KHQGSCILPDLIANL
+679 
-694 RSIRERKFLWSV
+694 
-706 DVIELNRQIAE
+706 
-717 LTSQNQLLTT
+717 
-727 LRESGCVDP
+727 
-736 DIFISK
+736 
-742 SNKLTE
+742 
-748 QLRAVKQAK
+748 
-757 SRILNQDGDD
+757 
-767 TIPCTQELITIL
+767 
-779 KRGPETLH
+779 
-787 DFDGEL
+787 L
-793 FGQLIDKVI
+793 FG
-802 IESNTSLRFRLKN
+802 TAGGR
-815 GLELRESIERTVR
+815 

>member
-1 MKNPFRKKT
+1 MKNPFHKKEIS
-10 LTPREVFI
+10 PQEAFI
-18 RTFLDCI
+18 RSFLDCI

-140 EMTADSMEHLRQL
+140 EMTADSAEHLRQL

-287 CDKLGGCFI
+287 CGKLGGCFI

-324 GAFRKSTL
+324 EAFRKSTL

-343 FRAYKEF
+343 FRAYKDF

-362 SKLYQ
+362 SELYR

-382 EDYPILSDLYALIND
+382 EDYPILSDLYALINN
-397 ELVNYRKGS
+397 ELVNYRNGS

-453 AARSLRNALL
+453 AAKSLRNALL

-503 LKRVRKRDSALMMA
+503 LKRVRKRDSALLMA

-548 GSIDRRFYM
+548 GSIGRRFYM

-592 APDHIPQDWFER
+592 APDH
-604 VQRLFKSREKT
+604 K
-615 VSVEKTPFHGRI
+615 
-627 QCSCGAACRS
+627 
-637 KRSTSA
+637 
-643 RYWLCMRHDGDEAA
+643 
-657 CPITQIPETQIQQAF
+657 
-672 LRLYYNL
+672 
-679 KHQGSCILPDLIANL
+679 
-694 RSIRERKFLWSV
+694 
-706 DVIELNRQIAE
+706 
-717 LTSQNQLLTT
+717 
-727 LRESGCVDP
+727 
-736 DIFISK
+736 
-742 SNKLTE
+742 
-748 QLRAVKQAK
+748 AV
-757 SRILNQDGDD
+757 
-767 TIPCTQELITIL
+767 
-779 KRGPETLH
+779 
-787 DFDGEL
+787 L
-793 FGQLIDKVI
+793 FGTAGGK
-802 IESNTSLRFRLKN
+802 
-815 GLELRESIERTVR
+815 

>member
-1 MKNPFRKKT
+1 MKNPFWKKEP
-10 LTPREVFI
+10 TPREAFL
-18 RTFLDCI
+18 RTYLDCI

-31 FEVDHYIFGNTYR
+31 FEVDHYIFGSTYR

-55 TESQAILRHLGEK
+55 TEAQAILRHLGEK

-91 ANKKNKLDGSDPNKL
+91 ANKKNRLDGSDPNKL
-106 RQAVEAES
+106 RQTVEAES

-140 EMTADSMEHLRQL
+140 EMTADSMEGLKRL

-179 YCASPVGYNALGR
+179 CCVSPVGHNALGR

-212 GKTDPNGFYIG
+212 GKTDPKGIYIG

-233 DFDRRDSD
+233 DFDRRESD

-264 ICNLLEAGKSVVSLD
+264 ICNLLEAGKSVISLD

-287 CDKLGGCFI
+287 CGNLGGCFV

-309 VRCWNE
+309 VRYWNE
-315 DTEADESAP
+315 DTETDEPAP
-324 GAFRKSTL
+324 EAFRKSTL

-343 FRAYKEF
+343 FRAYKDF

-362 SKLYQ
+362 SALYK

-375 DFRQLKP
+375 DFRRLMP
-382 EDYPILSDLYALIND
+382 EDYPILSDLYALINN
-397 ELVNYRKGS
+397 ELVNYRNGS

-453 AARSLRNALL
+453 AAKSLRNALL

-548 GSIDRRFYM
+548 GSIGRRFYM

-565 EFELIRRARR
+565 EFELIQRARR

-592 APDHIPQDWFER
+592 APDH
-604 VQRLFKSREKT
+604 K
-615 VSVEKTPFHGRI
+615 
-627 QCSCGAACRS
+627 
-637 KRSTSA
+637 
-643 RYWLCMRHDGDEAA
+643 
-657 CPITQIPETQIQQAF
+657 
-672 LRLYYNL
+672 
-679 KHQGSCILPDLIANL
+679 
-694 RSIRERKFLWSV
+694 
-706 DVIELNRQIAE
+706 
-717 LTSQNQLLTT
+717 
-727 LRESGCVDP
+727 
-736 DIFISK
+736 
-742 SNKLTE
+742 
-748 QLRAVKQAK
+748 AV
-757 SRILNQDGDD
+757 
-767 TIPCTQELITIL
+767 
-779 KRGPETLH
+779 
-787 DFDGEL
+787 L
-793 FGQLIDKVI
+793 FGTAGGK
-802 IESNTSLRFRLKN
+802 
-815 GLELRESIERTVR
+815 

>member
-1 MKNPFRKKT
+1 MKNPFHKKEIS
-10 LTPREVFI
+10 PQEAFI
-18 RTFLDCI
+18 RSFLDCI

-55 TESQAILRHLGEK
+55 TEAQAILRHLGEK
-68 SGVTLRIYCRQV
+68 SGVTLRLYCRQV

-264 ICNLLEAGKSVVSLD
+264 ICNLLEVGKSVISLD

-287 CDKLGGCFI
+287 CGNLNGCFV

-315 DTEADESAP
+315 DTDMETDESAP
-324 GAFRKSTL
+324 EAFRKSTL

-343 FRAYKEF
+343 FRAYKDF

-362 SKLYQ
+362 SALYK
-367 KWGISEET
+367 KWDISEET
-375 DFRQLKP
+375 DFRRLTP
-382 EDYPILSDLYALIND
+382 EDYPILSDLYALINN
-397 ELVNYRKGS
+397 ELVNYRSGS

-431 FNGHTNISDD
+431 FNGHTNISGD

-453 AARSLRNALL
+453 AAKSLRNALL

-548 GSIDRRFYM
+548 GSIGKRFYM

-592 APDHIPQDWFER
+592 APEHK
-604 VQRLFKSREKT
+604 V
-615 VSVEKTPFHGRI
+615 V
-627 QCSCGAACRS
+627 
-637 KRSTSA
+637 
-643 RYWLCMRHDGDEAA
+643 
-657 CPITQIPETQIQQAF
+657 
-672 LRLYYNL
+672 
-679 KHQGSCILPDLIANL
+679 
-694 RSIRERKFLWSV
+694 
-706 DVIELNRQIAE
+706 
-717 LTSQNQLLTT
+717 
-727 LRESGCVDP
+727 
-736 DIFISK
+736 
-742 SNKLTE
+742 
-748 QLRAVKQAK
+748 
-757 SRILNQDGDD
+757 
-767 TIPCTQELITIL
+767 
-779 KRGPETLH
+779 
-787 DFDGEL
+787 L
-793 FGQLIDKVI
+793 FGTAGGK
-802 IESNTSLRFRLKN
+802 
-815 GLELRESIERTVR
+815 

>member
-1 MKNPFRKKT
+1 MKNPFRKKEP
-10 LTPREVFI
+10 TPREAFL
-18 RTFLDCI
+18 RTYLDCI

-31 FEVDHYIFGNTYR
+31 FEVDHYIFGSTYR

-55 TESQAILRHLGEK
+55 TEAQAILRHLGEK

-106 RQAVEAES
+106 RQTVEAES

-140 EMTADSMEHLRQL
+140 EMTADSMEGLKRL

-179 YCASPVGYNALGR
+179 CCVSPVGHNALGR

-212 GKTDPNGFYIG
+212 GKTDPKGIYIG

-233 DFDRRDSD
+233 DFDRRESD

-264 ICNLLEAGKSVVSLD
+264 ICNLLEAGKSVISLD

-287 CDKLGGCFI
+287 CGNLGGCFI

-309 VRCWNE
+309 VRCWDE
-315 DTEADESAP
+315 GDTSETDESVP
-324 GAFRKSTL
+324 EAFRKSTL

-367 KWGISEET
+367 KWGITEET
-375 DFRQLKP
+375 DFRQLAP
-382 EDYPILSDLYALIND
+382 EDYPILSDLYALMEE
-397 ELVNYRKGS
+397 ELRHYQAGN

-418 GLHSLCVGADAPF
+418 GLHSLCMGADAPF
-431 FNGHTNISDD
+431 FNGHTNITGD
-441 RFLVFGVGGVLT
+441 RFLVFGVGGMLT
-453 AARSLRNALL
+453 AAKSLRNALL

-503 LKRVRKRDSALMMA
+503 LKRVRKRDSALLMA

-548 GSIDRRFYM
+548 GSIGRRFYM

-565 EFELIRRARR
+565 EFELIRHARR

-582 GAERYHLKVI
+582 GAERYLLEVK
-592 APDHIPQDWFER
+592 APPH
-604 VQRLFKSREKT
+604 K
-615 VSVEKTPFHGRI
+615 
-627 QCSCGAACRS
+627 AA
-637 KRSTSA
+637 
-643 RYWLCMRHDGDEAA
+643 
-657 CPITQIPETQIQQAF
+657 
-672 LRLYYNL
+672 
-679 KHQGSCILPDLIANL
+679 
-694 RSIRERKFLWSV
+694 
-706 DVIELNRQIAE
+706 
-717 LTSQNQLLTT
+717 
-727 LRESGCVDP
+727 
-736 DIFISK
+736 
-742 SNKLTE
+742 
-748 QLRAVKQAK
+748 
-757 SRILNQDGDD
+757 
-767 TIPCTQELITIL
+767 
-779 KRGPETLH
+779 
-787 DFDGEL
+787 L
-793 FGQLIDKVI
+793 FG
-802 IESNTSLRFRLKN
+802 TAGGR
-815 GLELRESIERTVR
+815 

>member
-1 MKNPFRKKT
+1 MALFKKKQRADPEAEK
-10 LTPREVFI
+10 LKS
-18 RTFLDCI
+18 FLDMI
-25 APGVVK
+25 APSLVK
-31 FEVDHYIFGNTYR
+31 FEFDRYFCGNSIR

-55 TESQAILRHLGEK
+55 TEAQAILRHLGEK

-106 RQAVEAES
+106 RQTVEAES

-140 EMTADSMEHLRQL
+140 EMTADSMEGLKRL

-179 YCASPVGYNALGR
+179 CCVSPVGHNALGR

-212 GKTDPNGFYIG
+212 GKTDPKGIYIG

-233 DFDRRDSD
+233 DFDRRESD

-264 ICNLLEAGKSVVSLD
+264 ICNLLEAGKSVISLD

-287 CDKLGGCFI
+287 CGNLGGCFI

-309 VRCWNE
+309 VRCWDE
-315 DTEADESAP
+315 GDTSETDESVP
-324 GAFRKSTL
+324 EAFRKSTL

-367 KWGISEET
+367 KWGITEET
-375 DFRQLKP
+375 DFRQLAP
-382 EDYPILSDLYALIND
+382 EDYPILSDLYALMEE
-397 ELVNYRKGS
+397 ELRHYQAGS

-418 GLHSLCVGADAPF
+418 GLHSLCMGADAPF
-431 FNGHTNISDD
+431 FNGHTNITGD
-441 RFLVFGVGGVLT
+441 RFLVFGVGGMLT
-453 AARSLRNALL
+453 AAKSLRNALL

-503 LKRVRKRDSALMMA
+503 LKRVRKRDSALLMA

-548 GSIDRRFYM
+548 GSIGRRFYM

-565 EFELIRRARR
+565 EFELIRHARR

-582 GAERYHLKVI
+582 GAERYLLEVK
-592 APDHIPQDWFER
+592 APPH
-604 VQRLFKSREKT
+604 K
-615 VSVEKTPFHGRI
+615 
-627 QCSCGAACRS
+627 AA
-637 KRSTSA
+637 
-643 RYWLCMRHDGDEAA
+643 
-657 CPITQIPETQIQQAF
+657 
-672 LRLYYNL
+672 
-679 KHQGSCILPDLIANL
+679 
-694 RSIRERKFLWSV
+694 
-706 DVIELNRQIAE
+706 
-717 LTSQNQLLTT
+717 
-727 LRESGCVDP
+727 
-736 DIFISK
+736 
-742 SNKLTE
+742 
-748 QLRAVKQAK
+748 
-757 SRILNQDGDD
+757 
-767 TIPCTQELITIL
+767 
-779 KRGPETLH
+779 
-787 DFDGEL
+787 L
-793 FGQLIDKVI
+793 FG
-802 IESNTSLRFRLKN
+802 TAGGR
-815 GLELRESIERTVR
+815 

>member
-1 MKNPFRKKT
+1 MKNPFRKKA
-10 LTPREVFI
+10 LAPREVFI
-18 RTFLDCI
+18 RMYLDSI

-140 EMTADSMEHLRQL
+140 EMTADSMGYLRQL

-223 KDKYGSNIVV
+223 KDKYGSNIAV

-287 CDKLGGCFI
+287 CGKLGGCFV

-315 DTEADESAP
+315 DTDMETDESAP
-324 GAFRKSTL
+324 EAFHKSTL

-343 FRAYKEF
+343 FRAYKDF

-362 SKLYQ
+362 SALYK

-382 EDYPILSDLYALIND
+382 GDYPVLSDLYALINN
-397 ELVNYRKGS
+397 ELVNYRNSS

-453 AARSLRNALL
+453 AAKSLRNALL

-548 GSIDRRFYM
+548 GSIGKRFYM

-565 EFELIRRARR
+565 EFELIQHARR

-582 GAERYHLKVI
+582 GAERYHLKVK
-592 APDHIPQDWFER
+592 APPH
-604 VQRLFKSREKT
+604 K
-615 VSVEKTPFHGRI
+615 
-627 QCSCGAACRS
+627 AA
-637 KRSTSA
+637 
-643 RYWLCMRHDGDEAA
+643 
-657 CPITQIPETQIQQAF
+657 
-672 LRLYYNL
+672 
-679 KHQGSCILPDLIANL
+679 
-694 RSIRERKFLWSV
+694 
-706 DVIELNRQIAE
+706 
-717 LTSQNQLLTT
+717 
-727 LRESGCVDP
+727 
-736 DIFISK
+736 
-742 SNKLTE
+742 
-748 QLRAVKQAK
+748 
-757 SRILNQDGDD
+757 
-767 TIPCTQELITIL
+767 
-779 KRGPETLH
+779 
-787 DFDGEL
+787 L
-793 FGQLIDKVI
+793 FGTKGG
-802 IESNTSLRFRLKN
+802 K
-815 GLELRESIERTVR
+815 

>member
-1 MKNPFRKKT
+1 MKNLFRKKT
-10 LTPREVFI
+10 PSPQETFV
-18 RTFLDCI
+18 RTYLDSI

-31 FEVDHYIFGNTYR
+31 FEVDHYIFGSTYR

-140 EMTADSMEHLRQL
+140 EMTADNMEHLRQL

-287 CDKLGGCFI
+287 CGKLGGCFI

-324 GAFRKSTL
+324 EAFRKSTL

-343 FRAYKEF
+343 FRAYKDF

-362 SKLYQ
+362 SALYK

-382 EDYPILSDLYALIND
+382 GDYPVLSDLYALINN
-397 ELVNYRKGS
+397 ELVNYRNGS

-453 AARSLRNALL
+453 AAKSLRNALL

-494 VAIEYIRNC
+494 IAIEYIRNC

-548 GSIDRRFYM
+548 GSIGKRFYM

-565 EFELIRRARR
+565 EFDLIQHARR

-582 GAERYHLKVI
+582 GMERYHLEVK
-592 APDHIPQDWFER
+592 APPY
-604 VQRLFKSREKT
+604 K
-615 VSVEKTPFHGRI
+615 
-627 QCSCGAACRS
+627 AA
-637 KRSTSA
+637 
-643 RYWLCMRHDGDEAA
+643 
-657 CPITQIPETQIQQAF
+657 
-672 LRLYYNL
+672 
-679 KHQGSCILPDLIANL
+679 
-694 RSIRERKFLWSV
+694 
-706 DVIELNRQIAE
+706 
-717 LTSQNQLLTT
+717 
-727 LRESGCVDP
+727 
-736 DIFISK
+736 
-742 SNKLTE
+742 
-748 QLRAVKQAK
+748 
-757 SRILNQDGDD
+757 
-767 TIPCTQELITIL
+767 
-779 KRGPETLH
+779 
-787 DFDGEL
+787 L
-793 FGQLIDKVI
+793 FGTKGG
-802 IESNTSLRFRLKN
+802 K
-815 GLELRESIERTVR
+815 

>member
-1 MKNPFRKKT
+1 MRNPFRKKT
-10 LTPREVFI
+10 PSPQEAFI
-18 RTFLDCI
+18 RSFLDCI

-140 EMTADSMEHLRQL
+140 EMTADSMGHLRQL

-223 KDKYGSNIVV
+223 KDKYGSNIAV

-287 CDKLGGCFI
+287 CGKLGGCFI

-315 DTEADESAP
+315 DTDMETDESAP
-324 GAFRKSTL
+324 EAFRKSTL

-343 FRAYKEF
+343 FRAYKDF

-362 SKLYQ
+362 SALY
-367 KWGISEET
+367 KKCGISEET
-375 DFRQLKP
+375 DFRRLKP
-382 EDYPILSDLYALIND
+382 EDYPVLSDLYALINN
-397 ELVNYRKGS
+397 ELVNYRNGS

-453 AARSLRNALL
+453 AAKSLRNALYP
-463 FNVLAY
+463 LA
-469 MSDRLLTAGNTV
+469 
-481 AALDEL
+481 
-487 YLWLSNP
+487 
-494 VAIEYIRNC
+494 I
-503 LKRVRKRDSALMMA
+503 
-517 SQNLEDFDQEGVREM
+517 
-532 TKPLFAIPPHQ
+532 
-543 FLFNP
+543 
-548 GSIDRRFYM
+548 
-557 DMLQLDEA
+557 
-565 EFELIRRARR
+565 
-575 GECLFKC
+575 
-582 GAERYHLKVI
+582 
-592 APDHIPQDWFER
+592 
-604 VQRLFKSREKT
+604 
-615 VSVEKTPFHGRI
+615 
-627 QCSCGAACRS
+627 
-637 KRSTSA
+637 
-643 RYWLCMRHDGDEAA
+643 
-657 CPITQIPETQIQQAF
+657 
-672 LRLYYNL
+672 
-679 KHQGSCILPDLIANL
+679 
-694 RSIRERKFLWSV
+694 
-706 DVIELNRQIAE
+706 
-717 LTSQNQLLTT
+717 
-727 LRESGCVDP
+727 
-736 DIFISK
+736 
-742 SNKLTE
+742 
-748 QLRAVKQAK
+748 
-757 SRILNQDGDD
+757 
-767 TIPCTQELITIL
+767 
-779 KRGPETLH
+779 
-787 DFDGEL
+787 
-793 FGQLIDKVI
+793 
-802 IESNTSLRFRLKN
+802 
-815 GLELRESIERTVR
+815 

>member
-1 MKNPFRKKT
+1 MKNPFRKKEP
-10 LTPREVFI
+10 TPREAFL
-18 RTFLDCI
+18 RTYLDCI

-31 FEVDHYIFGNTYR
+31 FEVDHYIFGSTYR

-55 TESQAILRHLGEK
+55 TEAQAILRHLGEK

-106 RQAVEAES
+106 RQTVEAES

-140 EMTADSMEHLRQL
+140 EMTADSMEGLKRL

-179 YCASPVGYNALGR
+179 CCVSPVGHNALGR

-212 GKTDPNGFYIG
+212 GKTDPKGIYIG

-233 DFDRRDSD
+233 DFDRRESD

-264 ICNLLEAGKSVVSLD
+264 ICNLLEAGKSVISLD

-287 CDKLGGCFI
+287 CGNLGGCFI

-309 VRCWNE
+309 VRCWDE
-315 DTEADESAP
+315 GDTSETDESVP
-324 GAFRKSTL
+324 EAFRKSTL

-343 FRAYKEF
+343 FRAYKKF

-367 KWGISEET
+367 KWGITEET
-375 DFRQLKP
+375 DFRQLAP
-382 EDYPILSDLYALIND
+382 EDYPILSDLYALMEE
-397 ELVNYRKGS
+397 ELRHYQAGS

-418 GLHSLCVGADAPF
+418 GLHSLCMGADAPF
-431 FNGHTNISDD
+431 FNGHTNITGD
-441 RFLVFGVGGVLT
+441 RFLVFGVGGMLT
-453 AARSLRNALL
+453 AAKSLRNALL

-503 LKRVRKRDSALMMA
+503 LKRVRKRDSALLMA

-548 GSIDRRFYM
+548 GSIGRRFYM

-565 EFELIRRARR
+565 EFELIRHARR

-582 GAERYHLKVI
+582 GAERYLLEVK
-592 APDHIPQDWFER
+592 APPH
-604 VQRLFKSREKT
+604 K
-615 VSVEKTPFHGRI
+615 
-627 QCSCGAACRS
+627 AA
-637 KRSTSA
+637 
-643 RYWLCMRHDGDEAA
+643 
-657 CPITQIPETQIQQAF
+657 
-672 LRLYYNL
+672 
-679 KHQGSCILPDLIANL
+679 
-694 RSIRERKFLWSV
+694 
-706 DVIELNRQIAE
+706 
-717 LTSQNQLLTT
+717 
-727 LRESGCVDP
+727 
-736 DIFISK
+736 
-742 SNKLTE
+742 
-748 QLRAVKQAK
+748 
-757 SRILNQDGDD
+757 
-767 TIPCTQELITIL
+767 
-779 KRGPETLH
+779 
-787 DFDGEL
+787 L
-793 FGQLIDKVI
+793 FG
-802 IESNTSLRFRLKN
+802 TAGGR
-815 GLELRESIERTVR
+815 

>member
-1 MKNPFRKKT
+1 MKNPFHKKEIS
-10 LTPREVFI
+10 PQEAFI
-18 RTFLDCI
+18 RSFLDCI

-140 EMTADSMEHLRQL
+140 EMTADSMGYLRQL
-153 QTDVLTELVRCKLNV
+153 QTDVLSELVRCKLNV

-287 CDKLGGCFI
+287 CGKLGGCFI

-309 VRCWNE
+309 VRYWNE
-315 DTEADESAP
+315 DTETDEPAP
-324 GAFRKSTL
+324 EAFRKSTL

-343 FRAYKEF
+343 FRAYKDF

-362 SKLYQ
+362 SALYK

-375 DFRQLKP
+375 DFRRLMP
-382 EDYPILSDLYALIND
+382 EDYPILSDLYALINN
-397 ELVNYRKGS
+397 ELVNYRNGS

-453 AARSLRNALL
+453 AAKSLRNALL

-543 FLFNP
+543 FRFNP
-548 GSIDRRFYM
+548 GSIGRRFYM

-592 APDHIPQDWFER
+592 APDH
-604 VQRLFKSREKT
+604 K
-615 VSVEKTPFHGRI
+615 
-627 QCSCGAACRS
+627 
-637 KRSTSA
+637 
-643 RYWLCMRHDGDEAA
+643 
-657 CPITQIPETQIQQAF
+657 
-672 LRLYYNL
+672 
-679 KHQGSCILPDLIANL
+679 
-694 RSIRERKFLWSV
+694 
-706 DVIELNRQIAE
+706 
-717 LTSQNQLLTT
+717 
-727 LRESGCVDP
+727 
-736 DIFISK
+736 
-742 SNKLTE
+742 
-748 QLRAVKQAK
+748 AV
-757 SRILNQDGDD
+757 
-767 TIPCTQELITIL
+767 
-779 KRGPETLH
+779 
-787 DFDGEL
+787 L
-793 FGQLIDKVI
+793 FGTAGGK
-802 IESNTSLRFRLKN
+802 
-815 GLELRESIERTVR
+815 